1 MENET
6 TSLLRLTATSKRL
19 AQRMLAVGSNRI
31 ELLVVEMHEMSVRL
45 LQAAMLAVGVG
56 VFGLL
61 SGIAL
66 TAAIIFLFWPDSPTT
81 ALLTLAGLYAVAGG
95 FLYRGFV
102 KLRREWQTLPV
113 TLNQLRKDCQ
123 CLEENLN

>member
-6 TSLLRLTATSKRL
+6 ASFSRLTATSKRL
-19 AQRMLAVGSNRI
+19 AQRALAVGSNRI
-31 ELLVVEMHEMSVRL
+31 ELLVVELHEISVRL
-45 LQAAMLAVGVG
+45 LQAALLAVGVG

-66 TAAIIFLFWPDSPTT
+66 TAAIVFLFWQDSPII
-81 ALLTLAGLYAVAGG
+81 ALLILAGLYAVAGG
-95 FLYRGFV
+95 LLYRGFM
-102 KLRREWQTLPV
+102 KLWREWQTLPA
-113 TLNQLRKDCQ
+113 TLDQLRKDCQ